1 MNDDPEYVRLEQRIE
16 AGKAS
21 INGISIVPAEKTI
34 EHGRRLIEFRTDV
47 TVKAILDAMAAGT
60 SN

>member
-1 MNDDPEYVRLEQRIE
+1 MNDDPRHVRLEQRIK

-47 TVKAILDAMAAGT
+47 TVRAIREAMTATRGT
-60 SN
+60 

>member
-1 MNDDPEYVRLEQRIE
+1 MNDDPQHVRLEQRIE

-21 INGISIVPAEKTI
+21 INGISIVPIEQTI

-47 TVKAILDAMAAGT
+47 TVGAIGQVMAAGR
-60 SN
+60 